1 MAEAFPLQHELLG
14 LPESRHAEALREK
27 RRGGRPPG
35 AKNKRAEEVARF
47 VLERL
52 GDPLVQLVAI
62 ATAPVD
68 ELMAAGLKPAEA
80 FAEKRLAAIG
90 VLPYLHQRQAVK
102 VDVTGRQV
110 VYLAIGDV
118 PADAVQDQ
126 WVAGAAVAELDG
138 AELDGAINPLIPL
151 ADPAA
156 GQLMPDQAAQP
167 APVAQAAPPAPA
179 GQAAP
184 PPAAPL
190 APAPEAPH
198 PPGGGDFAPVAL
210 SHAPAAVV
218 PRQARLFQ
226 PPRNRG
232 PAHPGGGGG
241 AARLGPQG
249 GTR

>member
-90 VLPYLHQRQAVK
+90 VLPYLHQRK
-102 VDVTGRQV
+102 PIEVDVTGRQV

-118 PADAVQDQ
+118 PAEAVQDQ

-138 AELDGAINPLIPL
+138 AELDGAANPLILP

-156 GQLMPDQAAQP
+156 EQLMPDQAAQP
-167 APVAQAAPPAPA
+167 APAD
-179 GQAAP
+179 QAAP

-198 PPGGGDFAPVAL
+198 PPGGGDFGRAAV
-210 SHAPAAVV
+210 SHASAAVV

-241 AARLGPQG
+241 VVRLGPQG

>member
-1 MAEAFPLQHELLG
+1 LNSALAQVAEERVAEAFPLQHELLG

-35 AKNKRAEEVARF
+35 ARNKRAEEVARF

-90 VLPYLHQRQAVK
+90 VLPYLHQRK
-102 VDVTGRQV
+102 PIEVDVTGRQV

-118 PADAVQDQ
+118 AAEASPDQ
-126 WVAGAAVAELDG
+126 WVMGEAGAELDG
-138 AELDGAINPLIPL
+138 AELDGGGNPLIPL
-151 ADPAA
+151 PVPAA
-156 GQLMPDQAAQP
+156 AQLMPDQAP
-167 APVAQAAPPAPA
+167 
-179 GQAAP
+179 P

-198 PPGGGDFAPVAL
+198 PPGGGDFAAVAL

-218 PRQARLFQ
+218 PRHGRLFQ

-232 PAHPGGGGG
+232 PAHPGAGGGG
-241 AARLGPQG
+241 PRIRPQG
-249 GTR
+249 SGA